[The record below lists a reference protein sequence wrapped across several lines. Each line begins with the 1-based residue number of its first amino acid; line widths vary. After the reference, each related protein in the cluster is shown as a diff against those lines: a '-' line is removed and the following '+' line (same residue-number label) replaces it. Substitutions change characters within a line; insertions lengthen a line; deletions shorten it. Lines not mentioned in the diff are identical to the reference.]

1 METTHTNA
9 ANLDTNMVT
18 PYENEETGSGCG
30 NFHSFKSFKGPVHFP
45 RTQRCCDWSQFFS
58 TRDAA
63 LLIGTDLVT
72 VYSLLLT
79 PDNFLRCLRSLKN
92 LSAHI
97 YYLCRPDKQRL
108 FLIVNVAHLN
118 YHTDKLVTLFVDDSI
133 TRCNVIAL

>member
-1 METTHTNA
+1 VRKFPLVQIFQGSCIFPEHSVA
-9 ANLDTNMVT
+9 AIGL
-18 PYENEETGSGCG
+18 
-30 NFHSFKSFKGPVHFP
+30 K
-45 RTQRCCDWSQFFS
+45 FFS
-58 TRDAA
+58 ARDAA